1 VPATK
6 REIAVALKRPGDR
19 PRPDDT
25 DDGID
30 DETVAELQAFDVD
43 DHPAEVGAPEHLR
56 GSVGRAIVRAVLERR
71 YPGQVVS
78 PQVWHLR
85 ETLVA
90 GKRRDR
96 RRG

>member
-1 VPATK
+1 MPATK
-6 REIAVALKRPGDR
+6 REIAVALKRPGGK

-30 DETVAELQAFDVD
+30 DDTVAELLAADVD
-43 DHPAEVGAPEHLR
+43 DHPAEVGAPEHLK
-56 GSVGRAIVRAVLERR
+56 GSVGRAVVRAILERR
-71 YPGQVVS
+71 YPGQVAS

-85 ETLVA
+85 EALVE

-96 RRG
+96 HRG